1 MGVMGARG
9 LWLMVVA
16 LLCGLACLFGAGVA
30 TAGAVTQF
38 GSQGSELGQLNEPSG
53 VAVGPTG
60 EVYVADTGNKRV
72 EKFDGSGDPLL
83 AWDGFGGFE
92 FPRGVA
98 VDGDPLSDSYGDV
111 YVVDSPLDKVEKF
124 DSEGVFLLMFG
135 GHVNETTGGDV
146 CIAGEK
152 CVEGAATE
160 NGGDGEF
167 NLPFQASSIIAVG
180 PEGRVYVGDQGRVQ
194 VFEPSGVWRENVSL
208 SGLSSTARPSA
219 LAVDAAGD
227 IYVKDEGVD
236 GVREFE
242 PDGTEK
248 SVQFDVGS
256 TTVTALAVGNNSGD
270 VYVGDSAGG
279 FHVLEYDS
287 TGNELASF
295 GSNTVVGSNSGIA
308 LSETTKELYAS
319 AFYQEEG
326 CDNGPCGRISSV
338 WVLPLPPPGPVIATE
353 SATAGS
359 HGTAVL
365 EASVDP
371 EGNETTY
378 HFEYVDDAGYGS
390 GGFAGATST
399 GSVSIG
405 SGLFEDHPVT
415 VDLTGLVAGEVYHYR
430 VVAKDSSG
438 RTTMGSDQ
446 VLDETP
452 PAYIEGP
459 WVTNVAATSAT
470 FSAQINPL
478 ESNTEYRL
486 EYGTSTAYGH
496 TLSGDVGEGSSSVL
510 VSYHRQE
517 LLPDTT
523 YHYKLVVSNAF
534 GVVEGA
540 DHTFTTQLAGSELTL
555 LDGRAWELVSPANKA
570 GGLIGLSFNGLRAAG
585 DGSGITYLDFGLA
598 IGEGPVASGSPLTG
612 SQILS
617 VRSPGGWRSKDI
629 TLPQNALPEEGASEE
644 LTAFPANYGIFSPDL
659 SAAVV
664 NPGPFTPL
672 STGALE
678 RTPYLD
684 DVAADSF
691 VPLLTPA
698 NTPVGTKINT
708 EGRYGSVHVADST
721 PDKSHVL
728 ISTSSLLTPEAV
740 GGEPGETEGPNL
752 YEWSGG
758 RLQLVNILPDAEGGP
773 VNYACLAGSSLCA
786 PGGSSSPGHARAISD
801 DGRWV
806 AWTRNDPYGSSGE
819 LNYKGLYARDM
830 VAGRT
835 VRVGGA
841 HALYQTMSRDGS
853 RIFFLENGDLY
864 EFETGTDTQV
874 DLTGTHG
881 AGEANAG
888 VREEVSD
895 VSEDGSY
902 VYFVATGV
910 LANGAVSGEDN
921 LYLLHESSG
930 MWSVRYITTL
940 SGEDENSW
948 YGAFNEVQ
956 PSLSD
961 VSSRVSPD
969 GRYLA
974 FMSELSLTGYDNRDA
989 VSGQPDEEVYLYDA
1003 VADRLVCA
1011 SCNPTGARPV
1021 GVLDHEG
1028 GRGLQIEEGTTWGAH
1043 TSGSGDSG
1051 VHWLAGSIPTWMEE
1065 DGVEQSRYLSDSGR
1079 LFFDS
1084 PDALVPQDTNGLED
1098 VYEYEPV
1105 GTGGVS
1111 GCTEASLTFS
1121 QRSAGCVDLISSGT
1135 SASESVFLD
1144 ASETGDDVFF
1154 ITAGKLVPEDYDA
1167 AYDVYDAH
1175 VCSVTVPCVTEP
1187 VSPPPCTSGD
1197 SCKAAPSPQPE
1208 IFGPTPSA
1216 TFSGVG
1222 NVASSSLSGA
1232 LVPKSLTRAQ
1242 KLASALRA
1250 CRKKGRSKRAVCERR
1265 ARGRYGLRRSQK
1277 SRAKA
1282 TSKGNG

>member
-1 MGVMGARG
+1 MGVMGARR
-9 LWLMVVA
+9 LWLMVLA
-16 LLCGLACLFGAGVA
+16 LLCGLACLFVAGVA

-38 GSQGSELGQLNEPSG
+38 GSQGSELGQFNRPAG

-60 EVYVADTGNKRV
+60 DVYVADIQNHRV
-72 EKFDGSGDPLL
+72 EKFDGSGNPLL
-83 AWDGFGGFE
+83 TWDGFGGFAH
-92 FPRGVA
+92 PTGVA
-98 VDGDPLSDSYGDV
+98 VDDDPLSDSYGDV
-111 YVVDSPLDKVEKF
+111 YVVDSLHRKVEKF

-146 CIAGEK
+146 CVAGEK
-152 CVEGAATE
+152 CVEETATQ

-167 NLPFQASSIIAVG
+167 NWTGGEGPFVAVG

-194 VFEPSGVWRENVSL
+194 VFESSGVWRENVSL
-208 SGLSSTARPSA
+208 SGLSSTANPSA
-219 LAVDAAGD
+219 LAVDAAGN

-248 SVQFDVGS
+248 SVQLDAGS
-256 TTVTALAVGNNSGD
+256 TTVTALAVGNTSGD
-270 VYVGDSAGG
+270 VFVGDSAGG
-279 FHVLEYDS
+279 FHVLEYDPA
-287 TGNELASF
+287 GNELANF

-308 LSETTKELYAS
+308 FSETTKELYAS
-319 AFYQEEG
+319 SFYEEG
-326 CDNGPCGRISSV
+326 GCVIGPCGRISSV

-353 SATAGS
+353 SATGGS
-359 HGTAVL
+359 RGTAVL

-378 HFEYVDDAGYGS
+378 HFEYVNAAGYGS
-390 GGFAGATST
+390 SGFAGATST

-415 VDLTGLVAGEVYHYR
+415 VDLTGLVAGEIYHYR

-438 RTTMGSDQ
+438 RTTTGSDQ

-452 PAYIEGP
+452 PAYVEGP

-470 FSAQINPL
+470 FNAQINPL

-517 LLPDTT
+517 LLPGTT
-523 YHYKLVVSNAF
+523 YHYRLVVSNAF
-534 GVVEGA
+534 GLVEGA
-540 DHTFTTQLAGSELTL
+540 DHTFTTQIAGSELTL
-555 LDGRAWELVSPANKA
+555 LDGRSWELVSPANKA
-570 GGLIGLSFNGLRAAG
+570 GGLIGLGFEGLRAAS

-598 IGEGPVASGSPLTG
+598 IGEDPVASGSPLVG

-617 VRSPGGWRSKDI
+617 VRSSGGWRSKDI
-629 TLPQNALPEEGASEE
+629 TLPQNALPEEGDAEE
-644 LTAFPANYGIFSPDL
+644 LIGNPANYGLFSPDL

-678 RTPYLD
+678 RTPYLA
-684 DVAADSF
+684 DVATDSF

-698 NTPVGTKINT
+698 NTPAGTKITIGDAN
-708 EGRYGSVHVADST
+708 YGSVNIVDST

-728 ISTSSLLTPEAV
+728 IATSLLLTPEAV

-758 RLQLVNILPDAEGGP
+758 RLQLVNILPGGMP
-773 VNYACLAGSSLCA
+773 VNYACMAGSSLCDPSGA
-786 PGGSSSPGHARAISD
+786 AFAGHARAVSD

-806 AWTRNDPYGSSGE
+806 AWTRNEPYGSSGE
-819 LNYKGLYARDM
+819 LDYKGLYVRDM

-841 HALYQTMSRDGS
+841 HALYQTMSSDGS
-853 RIFFLENGDLY
+853 RIFFLENSDLY
-864 EFETGTDTQV
+864 EFDTGTDTQV
-874 DLTGTHG
+874 DLTATHG
-881 AGEANAG
+881 AGESNAG

-930 MWSVRYITTL
+930 AWSVPRYIARL

-948 YGAFNEVQ
+948 YGRAL
-956 PSLSD
+956 SSSDLSD

-974 FMSELSLTGYDNRDA
+974 FMSERSLTGYDNRDA
-989 VSGQPDEEVYLYDA
+989 NSGQPDEEVYLYDA
-1003 VADRLVCA
+1003 VADHLVCA

-1021 GVLDHEG
+1021 GILDHEG
-1028 GRGLQIEEGTTWGAH
+1028 GRGLQIEEGPTWGAP

-1051 VHWLAGSIPTWMEE
+1051 VHWLAGSIPTWREGGG
-1065 DGVEQSRYLSDSGR
+1065 GVEQSRFLSDSGR

-1098 VYEYEPV
+1098 VYEYEPA
-1105 GTGGVS
+1105 GAGGVS

-1121 QRSAGCVDLISSGT
+1121 QRSVGCVDLISSGT
-1135 SASESVFLD
+1135 SASESVFFD

-1154 ITAGKLVPEDYDA
+1154 ITASKLVPEDYDT

-1175 VCSVTVPCVTEP
+1175 VCSVTVPCVTGP
-1187 VSPPPCTSGD
+1187 VSPPPCVTGD

-1222 NVASSSLSGA
+1222 NVVSSSSSGVLA
-1232 LVPKSLTRAQ
+1232 PKSLTRAQ

-1250 CRKKGRSKRAVCERR
+1250 CRKKSRSKRAVCERQVR
-1265 ARGRYGLRRSQK
+1265 RRYGVRQAHK
-1277 SRAKA
+1277 AKA

>member
-1 MGVMGARG
+1 MGVMGARR

-38 GSQGSELGQLNEPSG
+38 GSQGSELGQLYEPRG

-60 EVYVADTGNKRV
+60 DLYVADSSNHRV

-83 AWDGFGGFE
+83 AWDWFGGFE
-92 FPRGVA
+92 QFPTGVA
-98 VDGDPLSDSYGDV
+98 VDDDPLSDSYGDV
-111 YVVDSPLDKVEKF
+111 YVVEPRQKKVEKF

-167 NLPFQASSIIAVG
+167 NLFPEASSIIAVG
-180 PEGRVYVGDQGRVQ
+180 QEGRVYVGDLGRVQ
-194 VFEPSGVWRENVSL
+194 VFEPSGVWRETVSL

-219 LAVDAAGD
+219 LAVDAAGN

-242 PDGTEK
+242 PDGTEE
-248 SVQFDVGS
+248 SVQFDAGS
-256 TTVTALAVGNNSGD
+256 TTVTALAVGNASGE
-270 VYVGDSAGG
+270 VFVGDSAGG

-287 TGNELASF
+287 AGNELASF

-319 AFYQEEG
+319 GFYQEES
-326 CDNGPCGRISSV
+326 CYEGPCGRISSV

-359 HGTAVL
+359 RGTAVL
-365 EASVDP
+365 EASVNP
-371 EGNETTY
+371 EGSETTY
-378 HFEYVDDAGYGS
+378 HFEYVDDAGYGNS
-390 GGFAGATST
+390 GFAGATST

-438 RTTMGSDQ
+438 RTTRGSDQ

-452 PAYIEGP
+452 PAYVEGP

-478 ESNTEYRL
+478 DTNTEYRL
-486 EYGTSTAYGH
+486 EYGTSTAYAH

-523 YHYKLVVSNAF
+523 YHYRLVVSNAF
-534 GVVEGA
+534 GIVEGA
-540 DHTFTTQLAGSELTL
+540 DRTFTTQIAGSELTL
-555 LDGRAWELVSPANKA
+555 LDGRSWELVSPANKA
-570 GGLIGLSFNGLRAAG
+570 GGLIGLSFSGLRAAS
-585 DGSGITYLDFGLA
+585 DGSGITYLDFGQA
-598 IGEGPVASGSPLTG
+598 MGEHPVASGNPLVG

-617 VRSPGGWRSKDI
+617 VRSSSGWRSTDI

-644 LTAFPANYGIFSPDL
+644 LTAFPASYVLFSPDL

-672 STGALE
+672 SSGALE

-684 DVAADSF
+684 DVATDSF

-698 NTPVGTKINT
+698 NTPVGTKITT
-708 EGRYGSVHVADST
+708 EGRYGSVHVVDST

-728 ISTSSLLTPEAV
+728 ISTSLLLTPEAV
-740 GGEPGETEGPNL
+740 GGEEGPNL

-758 RLQLVNILPDAEGGP
+758 RLQLVNILPEAEGGP
-773 VNYACLAGSSLCA
+773 VNYGCLAGGSDCL
-786 PGGSSSPGHARAISD
+786 PGGSISQGHVRAISD

-806 AWTRNDPYGSSGE
+806 AWTRNEPYETVGA
-819 LNYKGLYARDM
+819 YKGLYVRDM

-841 HALYQTMSRDGS
+841 HALYQTMSSDGS
-853 RIFFLENGDLY
+853 RIFFLEKGDLY

-874 DLTGTHG
+874 DLTATHG

-930 MWSVRYITTL
+930 AWSVRYIATL

-948 YGAFNEVQ
+948 YGAFADIH
-956 PSLSD
+956 PRLDS

-974 FMSELSLTGYDNRDA
+974 FMSERSLTGYDNRDA
-989 VSGQPDEEVYLYDA
+989 NSGQPDEEVYLYDA

-1021 GVLDHEG
+1021 GILDG
-1028 GRGLQIEEGTTWGAH
+1028 SKLQIEEGPAWSSPDNGKA
-1043 TSGSGDSG
+1043 GNNI
-1051 VHWLAGSIPTWMEE
+1051 HWLAGSIPTWKEE

-1098 VYEYEPV
+1098 VYEYEPA
-1105 GTGGVS
+1105 GAGGVS
-1111 GCTEASLTFS
+1111 GCTEVSLTFS
-1121 QRSAGCVDLISSGT
+1121 QRSVGCVDLISSGT

-1154 ITAGKLVPEDYDA
+1154 ITASKLVPEDYDT

-1175 VCSVTVPCVTEP
+1175 VCSVTVPCVTGP

-1197 SCKAAPSPQPE
+1197 SCKAAPLPQPE

-1222 NVASSSLSGA
+1222 NVTATSGT
-1232 LVPKSLTRAQ
+1232 VVKRKSLTRAQ

-1250 CRKKGRSKRAVCERR
+1250 CRKKGRSKRAVCERQVR
-1265 ARGRYGLRRSQK
+1265 RRYGVRQVHK
-1277 SRAKA
+1277 AKA